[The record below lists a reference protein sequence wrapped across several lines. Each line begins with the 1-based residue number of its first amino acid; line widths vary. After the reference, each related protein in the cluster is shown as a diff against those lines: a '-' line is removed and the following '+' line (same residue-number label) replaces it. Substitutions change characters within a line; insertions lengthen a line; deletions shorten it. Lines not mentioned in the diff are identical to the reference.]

1 MASDGD
7 TIIPRSRVHDPTS
20 PQKQGRTGIR
30 ERLSPLVRTF
40 SLFSRAQS
48 AFARLAILAAF
59 LMASCGGAAPGA
71 PAPQTTDQAPL
82 AATSITI
89 VTSPAPSSAA
99 PSPFPPTP
107 LSAVSPRLDGAQA
120 AQAAATYTPPPVPAG
135 ASTAACQKP
144 AALTPAVTEGP
155 YFKANSP
162 ERSSLLETGMS
173 GTPLAL
179 TGYIFTT
186 DCQPVEKALL
196 DFWQANAQGQ
206 YDNAGFTLRGHQ
218 YTDAAGR
225 YHLDT
230 VVPGLYPGRTEHI
243 HVKVQAP
250 NGPVLTTQLFFP
262 GSTENQSDQFYNP
275 ALLIHVQ
282 SSGSQMQATFDFVV
296 SAP

>member
-1 MASDGD
+1 
-7 TIIPRSRVHDPTS
+7 
-20 PQKQGRTGIR
+20 
-30 ERLSPLVRTF
+30 VRTL
-40 SLFSRAQS
+40 SLFRRAQS
-48 AFARLAILAAF
+48 ASANLAILAAF
-59 LMASCGGAAPGA
+59 VMAGCGGTAPST
-71 PAPQTTDQAPL
+71 PAPQTTGQLPP
-82 AATSITI
+82 AATAITI
-89 VTSPAPSSAA
+89 PTLPAPSSAT
-99 PSPFPPTP
+99 PS
-107 LSAVSPRLDGAQA
+107 LILA
-120 AQAAATYTPPPVPAG
+120 TPPPVPAG

-162 ERSSLLETGMS
+162 ERTSLLEADMS
-173 GTPLAL
+173 GAPLTL
-179 TGYIFTT
+179 TGYVFTA
-186 DCQPVEKALL
+186 DCQPVANALL

-206 YDNAGFTLRGHQ
+206 YDNAGYTLRGHQ

-230 VVPGLYPGRTEHI
+230 LVPGLYPGRTEHI

-250 NGPVLTTQLFFP
+250 NGPLLTTQLFFP
-262 GSTENQSDQFYNP
+262 GSTENQSDQFYDP